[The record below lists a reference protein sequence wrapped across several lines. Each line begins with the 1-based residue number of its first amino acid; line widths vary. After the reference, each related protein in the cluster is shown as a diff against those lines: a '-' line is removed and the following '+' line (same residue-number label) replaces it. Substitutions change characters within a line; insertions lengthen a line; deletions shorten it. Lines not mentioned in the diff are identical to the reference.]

1 MNTKHGFTLVEL
13 IVVVTIIGILGIIAI
28 FNYINIQRDVRDE
41 QRLSDSTVIAE
52 SLEKYFAKNGEY
64 PRVTQMTN
72 TGGSNVKQLLGL
84 TGLDSLIA
92 PNSSPGTTNSLTTGT
107 PDAFTYVYSGNTDT
121 SASCNTGTAATDS
134 CKDFRVQYYSEQDG
148 TTKTIYSRNKAGDID
163 PIAREGVV
171 SPQTPSLSISLVG
184 SNVTATA
191 STVAC
196 QTGAIARYAFQSRT
210 NDGTWS
216 SWTSWGTSTTNARP
230 VAQGTKY
237 GFRVKAQCLVGSTA
251 SPESATSGEVTY
263 IHPIN
268 TPAAP
273 TVTVSTSGNISTW
286 NWNATACPAGT
297 TARYQMRYVADWGYT
312 SVWYGPS
319 VGLTSTNWDT
329 QSQGYQYTIQV
340 QTHCYTNFA
349 TSGWSGTG
357 QANYLRPVSAPGP
370 ISFSISR
377 GASNIVYLY
386 ATAACHSSVGL
397 YSRADVHTWD
407 YPYTDTGAY
416 GWYANSHGG
425 AWVLNNWNFYGD
437 TVQTGATN
445 GGFGPYASGSRW
457 NMATE
462 MACRNMTTGR
472 SSASTGRVESQIM
485 YLP

>member
-1 MNTKHGFTLVEL
+1 MNKKHGFTLVEL
-13 IVVVTIIGILGIIAI
+13 LVVVMIIGVLGIIAI
-28 FNYINIQRDVRDE
+28 FNYINVQRHARDQ
-41 QRLSDSTVIAE
+41 QRLSDNTVIAE

-64 PRVTQMTN
+64 PRASQMNN
-72 TGGSNVKQLLGL
+72 TDGSSVKQLLGL

-92 PNSSPGTTNSLTTGT
+92 PNSSPSTTSSLMAGT
-107 PDAFTYVYSGNTDT
+107 PDAYSYVYSGNTDT
-121 SASCNTGTAATDS
+121 SSSCNTGTAATDF
-134 CKDFRVQYYSEQDG
+134 CRDFRLQYYSEQDQSV
-148 TTKTIYSRNKAGDID
+148 KTLYSRNLAGNID

-171 SPQTPSLSISLVG
+171 SPNTPSLNVSPTG
-184 SNVTATA
+184 SNIVATA
-191 STVAC
+191 DTVTC
-196 QTGAIARYAFQSRT
+196 QTGATARYSFQSRT

-216 SWTSWGTSTTNARP
+216 GWTAWDTDTTDSRP
-230 VAQGTKY
+230 AAQGTKY
-237 GFRVKAQCLVGSTA
+237 GFRVKAHCVVGSTS
-251 SPESATSGEVTY
+251 SPESAVSGEVTY
-263 IHPIN
+263 IHPIS

-273 TVTVSTSGNISTW
+273 SVTVSTNGNVSTW
-286 NWNATACPAGT
+286 SWNATACPAGT

-319 VGLTSTNWDT
+319 VGLTSSNWDT

-357 QANYLRPVSAPGP
+357 QASYIRPVAGPGP

-386 ATAACHSSVGL
+386 ASSSCHSSVGL

-425 AWVLNNWNFYGD
+425 AWVLNNWSYYGN

-445 GGFGPYASGSRW
+445 GSYGPYASGSRW
-457 NMATE
+457 NIATE

-472 SSASTGRVESQIM
+472 SSAGTGRVESQVM